1 MTTDDFPPESR
12 LSFAPGGVAGT
23 GTVPLQVPDPGA
35 WYIASVAFRV
45 VTDGTVVTR
54 TPVVTVL
61 DGTGVALGG
70 AAAGYGITAS
80 TTADYAFTAGLAEW
94 DQSNNAFASGPAPT
108 VPLSPGD
115 SITITLGAGVAADAI
130 SRVRIVLA
138 PLAAVR

>member
-1 MTTDDFPPESR
+1 
-12 LSFAPGGVAGT
+12 
-23 GTVPLQVPDPGA
+23 VPDPGA

-45 VTDGTVVTR
+45 VTDGTVATR

-61 DGTGVALGG
+61 DGAGVALGAG
-70 AAAGYGITAS
+70 VAGYGITAS

-94 DQSNNAFASGPAPT
+94 DQSNNAFAAGPAPT
-108 VPLSPGD
+108 VPLAAGD
-115 SITITLGAGVAADAI
+115 AITITLGAGVVGDAI